1 MEDKLNKDILWVEQY
16 RPSTIDD
23 LVLPENIKGTFREII
38 SQDKI
43 PNLILSGSAGVGK
56 TSAAMVLC
64 KALNCDY
71 IIVNGSDE
79 GRLIETLRNKLTQYC
94 SSVSMSGGRKVVI
107 MDEADYMTPDSV
119 QPAMRG
125 FMEKFSSNCSFIFTC
140 NFKNR
145 IIEPI
150 HSRCAVIDYRITDT
164 DKQKLAAEFMN
175 RCITILT
182 DNNIEY
188 DGNVVAELIMK
199 HLPDFRRV
207 LNELQRYSVS
217 GNIDSGILLN
227 ISDANMKELIE
238 CLKSKNFKGVRTWV
252 VDNIDNDP
260 QKIFR
265 KIYDHLYTSADP
277 NTIPQI
283 ILHIAEYQYKSAFVA
298 DQEINLMACLVEI
311 MTNAKFK

>member
-1 MEDKLNKDILWVEQY
+1 MNKDILWVEQY

-71 IIVNGSDE
+71 IIINGSDE

-107 MDEADYMTPDSV
+107 IDEADYMTPDSV

>member
-1 MEDKLNKDILWVEQY
+1 MNKDILWVERY

-23 LVLPENIKGTFREII
+23 LILPESIKTTFSEII
-38 SQDKI
+38 SQGKI
-43 PNLILSGSAGVGK
+43 PNLILSGSAGTGK

-64 KALNCDY
+64 KSLDCDY
-71 IIVNGSDE
+71 MIINGSDE

-107 MDEADYMTPDSV
+107 IDEADYMTPDSV

-125 FMEKFSSNCSFIFTC
+125 FIEKFSSNCSFIFTC

-150 HSRCAVIDYRITDT
+150 HSRCAVIDYSATDPR
-164 DKQKLAAEFMN
+164 QMAGEFLA
-175 RCITILT
+175 RCNFILKE
-182 DNNIEY
+182 NEIGFEEP
-188 DGNVVAELIMK
+188 VVAELIMK
-199 HLPDFRRV
+199 HFPDFRRV

-227 ISDANMKELIE
+227 ISDANMNELAE
-238 CLKSKNFKGVRTWV
+238 ALKTKNFKEVRSWV
-252 VDNIDNDP
+252 VNNLDNDP
-260 QKIFR
+260 QKVYR
-265 KIYDHLYTSADP
+265 KIYDKLYEKCDP
-277 NTIPQI
+277 SSIPAI
-283 ILHIAEYQYKSAFVA
+283 ILNIAEYQYKSAFVG

-311 MTNAKFK
+311 MSNAKFK

>member
-1 MEDKLNKDILWVEQY
+1 MNKDILWVEQY

-23 LVLPENIKGTFREII
+23 LVLPESIKGTFREII

-71 IIVNGSDE
+71 IIINGSDE

-207 LNELQRYSVS
+207 LNEMQRYSVS

-252 VDNIDNDP
+252 VNNMDNDP

-311 MTNAKFK
+311 MSNAKFK